1 MWYNFVVSDKK
12 IEGDVMDNSA
22 EEKKKEKLAENKLI
36 IMYLLNKADCT
47 LTNLQML
54 RLLYDFED
62 FNYYYFQHLLS
73 DLVSQEYVAN
83 YQQGEEWLYEIT
95 PRGKEILELTE
106 NILPGIVKHKLNV
119 ITKDL
124 LQSVKNEVA
133 VTAEYIPVSAN
144 EHITRCKIT
153 ESHKVL
159 FELNIHCVSNEQ
171 ARKIAENWKK
181 SANEYYP
188 EIIRM
193 LTME

>member
-1 MWYNFVVSDKK
+1 
-12 IEGDVMDNSA
+12 MDNNT

-95 PRGKEILELTE
+95 PQGKEILELTE

-153 ESHKVL
+153 EAHKVL

-181 SANEYYP
+181 SANSLYP
-188 EIIRM
+188 EIIQM
-193 LTME
+193 LTKE